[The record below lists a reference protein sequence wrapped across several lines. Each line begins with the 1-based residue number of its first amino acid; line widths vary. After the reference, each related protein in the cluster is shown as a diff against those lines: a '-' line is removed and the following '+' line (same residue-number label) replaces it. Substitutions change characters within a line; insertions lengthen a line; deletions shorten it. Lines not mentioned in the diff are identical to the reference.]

1 MVYDLVIHN
10 GVIVT
15 VNPDFDIIENGF
27 VCIKNGRIER
37 IEARSTDFSLPGAK
51 EIINAK
57 GGIIM
62 PGLVNTHTHLPM
74 TLFRGLADDL
84 PLLEWLHKYI
94 FSAEAK
100 HINSESVKL
109 GALLACA
116 EMILSGTTTCCD
128 GYFFED
134 KVASAVYQ
142 SGMRAVLGQGV
153 IDFPAPGVPDP
164 SYNIKN
170 AVAFTEKWQGLSPLI
185 TPSIFCHSPYT
196 CSAETL
202 KRAKDAAASKALLF
216 QIHTAETKDE
226 QGQIRS
232 EHRATP
238 VQFLDRIG
246 ILDQNTLLVH
256 TIWVDND
263 DINIIAKRRAKVSH
277 NPESNMKL
285 AAGIAPI
292 TDFLKAGITVGLGTD
307 GCASNNNLD
316 LFQEMDFTAK
326 LHKVNTFDPTVM
338 DARTVLQMATIDGA
352 KAIGLDEDI
361 GSLEIGKQADLIII
375 DTDKPHLVPMYNP
388 LSHIVYTV
396 QGSDVRDVIVAGKIL
411 VRDQNLLTIDL
422 EDILERATEISKV
435 IKQK

>member
-1 MVYDLVIHN
+1 M
-10 GVIVT
+10 
-15 VNPDFDIIENGF
+15 
-27 VCIKNGRIER
+27 
-37 IEARSTDFSLPGAK
+37 
-51 EIINAK
+51 
-57 GGIIM
+57 
-62 PGLVNTHTHLPM
+62 
-74 TLFRGLADDL
+74 
-84 PLLEWLHKYI
+84 
-94 FSAEAK
+94 
-100 HINSESVKL
+100 
-109 GALLACA
+109 
-116 EMILSGTTTCCD
+116 
-128 GYFFED
+128 
-134 KVASAVYQ
+134 
-142 SGMRAVLGQGV
+142 
-153 IDFPAPGVPDP
+153 
-164 SYNIKN
+164 
-170 AVAFTEKWQGLSPLI
+170 
-185 TPSIFCHSPYT
+185 
-196 CSAETL
+196 
-202 KRAKDAAASKALLF
+202 LF
-216 QIHTAETKDE
+216 QIHTAETKTE
-226 QGQIRS
+226 QGQILS

-316 LFQEMDFTAK
+316 LFQEMDCTAK

-388 LSHIVYTV
+388 LSHIVYTM
-396 QGSDVRDVIVAGKIL
+396 QGSDVRDVIVAGRIL

-422 EDILERATEISKV
+422 EDILERVAEISEV
-435 IKQK
+435 IKKI